1 MQDQNKEMAKLRDDN
16 RKMQQDIAHMRESLR
31 SLAERLMQHEMET
44 DRTPQALL
52 FYCTLLDPVI
62 IPALTTIILELK
74 EFKPFAAGE
83 EHFEYTKILRG
94 LQDCIAVIPTIERYL
109 FRYEDLQR
117 RWITERVGKF
127 TELALNGGDADAA
140 AVCPL
145 CSSDT
150 RKLIKTA
157 KEGPLQSSMG
167 SPEKTLTP
175 GKAKKTAINKYN
187 HK

>member
-1 MQDQNKEMAKLRDDN
+1 MRMQEQNKELDKLKEDN
-16 RKMQQDIAHMRESLR
+16 KKMKHDILNLKDSMRN
-31 SLAERLMQHEMET
+31 LAERLMHNEMET

-62 IPALTTIILELK
+62 IPALTTVILELK
-74 EFKPFAAGE
+74 EFKPFAAGQ

-117 RWITERVGKF
+117 RWMTERVGKF

-150 RKLIKTA
+150 RLLTKASKP
-157 KEGPLQSSMG
+157 GPMQQTRS
-167 SPEKTLTP
+167 SPEKTTSP
-175 GKAKKTAINKYN
+175 TKSKRT
-187 HK
+187 